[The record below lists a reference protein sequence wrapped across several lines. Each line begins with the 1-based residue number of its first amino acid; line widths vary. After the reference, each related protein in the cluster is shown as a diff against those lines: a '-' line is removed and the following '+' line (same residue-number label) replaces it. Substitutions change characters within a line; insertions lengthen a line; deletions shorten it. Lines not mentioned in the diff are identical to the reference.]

1 MCRPIWTAAVGGMPA
16 VTFALGAPQASVAQ
30 TFAAPPEG
38 FTREGSFGPA
48 ATCESRGVNG
58 TAEGKR
64 NAYLYHRELP
74 LTPFVYL
81 YVKK

>member
-1 MCRPIWTAAVGGMPA
+1 MGSAVGGMPA
-16 VTFALGAPQASVAQ
+16 VTFSPGAPQASAAQ

-38 FTREGSFGPA
+38 LSREGSFGPA

-64 NAYLYHRELP
+64 NAHLYHRELRP
-74 LTPFVYL
+74 TPFVHL